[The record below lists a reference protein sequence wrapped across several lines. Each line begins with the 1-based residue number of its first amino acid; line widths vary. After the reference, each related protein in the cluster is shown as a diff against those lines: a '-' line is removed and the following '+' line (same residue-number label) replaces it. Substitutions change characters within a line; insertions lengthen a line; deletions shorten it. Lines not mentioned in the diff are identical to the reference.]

1 MPPSIVRAVSMLR
14 SSPTPEGRRCHVMG
28 HVTVCHRSCRRRLR
42 RRGICPRI
50 ARRGIESSQLLGR
63 HRWKVD
69 RSLAWLLANRRLT
82 VRYERH
88 ADLLTAF
95 LHLACA
101 LICARK
107 LRPLW
112 NPLKGPSLLCFRR
125 EGRMAT

>member
-14 SSPTPEGRRCHVMG
+14 SSPTREGRCCHVMG
-28 HVTVCHRSCRRRLR
+28 HVTVGPTWGCRRLVR

-50 ARRGIESSQLLGR
+50 TRRGIESSQLLGR
-63 HRWKVD
+63 HRWKVE
-69 RSLAWLLANRRLT
+69 RSLAWVLANRRLT

-107 LRPLW
+107 LRPL
-112 NPLKGPSLLCFRR
+112 
-125 EGRMAT
+125 

>member
-14 SSPTPEGRRCHVMG
+14 SSPTPEGRRCHIMG
-28 HVTVCHRSCRRRLR
+28 HVTGCHMELPKAATPTRDLPADRPPWHRVQSAA
-42 RRGICPRI
+42 GP
-50 ARRGIESSQLLGR
+50 SSLE
-63 HRWKVD
+63 VE

-107 LRPLW
+107 LRPL
-112 NPLKGPSLLCFRR
+112 
-125 EGRMAT
+125 